1 MPKPLDLTNQKF
13 GKLTAIKRAP
23 SRSNKTY
30 WLCLCECGNT
40 KEIQTTHLTTGAIS
54 SCGCKKLAA
63 INKIEDK
70 KCPIC
75 GTIFTPNNHKR
86 KYCYECS
93 PEGLNASE
101 RLRYMDRKL
110 KAILVAHKGGKCE
123 RCGYQRCEGALQF
136 HHIDPTKKEFGVGS
150 INFGGFFD
158 MNELIKETDKCILLC
173 ANCHA
178 EEHYIEEQK

>member
-30 WLCLCECGNT
+30 WLCICECGNQ
-40 KEIQTTHLTTGAIS
+40 KEVQTSHLTTGAIS
-54 SCGCKKLAA
+54 SCGCKCQILQDNNEK
-63 INKIEDK
+63 E
-70 KCPIC
+70 CPIC
-75 GTIFTPNNHKR
+75 GTYFTSNNHMR

-101 RLRYMDRKL
+101 RLRHLDRKL
-110 KAILVAHKGGKCE
+110 KSILVNRKGGCCE
-123 RCGYQRCEGALQF
+123 RCGYNTCEGALQF
-136 HHIDPTKKEFGVGS
+136 HHTDPKQKEFTIGS
-150 INFGGFFD
+150 VNFGGTFNID
-158 MNELIKETDKCILLC
+158 EVLNEVDKCILLC

-178 EEHYIEEQK
+178 EEHYIKEQV